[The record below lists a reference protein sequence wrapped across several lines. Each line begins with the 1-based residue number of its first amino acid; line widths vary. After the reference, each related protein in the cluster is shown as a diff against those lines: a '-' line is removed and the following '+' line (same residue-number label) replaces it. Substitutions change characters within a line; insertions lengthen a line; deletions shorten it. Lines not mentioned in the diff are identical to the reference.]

1 MMMMRLTTLSLLLLS
16 FVSGSSIHGRVVS
29 VVSPEELQDQDHH
42 VSVVWNGKTSK
53 DLHRYVRFFEFVI
66 KNCVEMYVHVWNV
79 LTYISY
85 TQGIWKY
92 IQVWKSKCSFTSLE
106 FVSFRSGVEFRSR

>member
-1 MMMMRLTTLSLLLLS
+1 MMMMMRLTTLSLLLLS

-53 DLHRYVRFFEFVI
+53 DLHRYVRF
-66 KNCVEMYVHVWNV
+66 
-79 LTYISY
+79 L
-85 TQGIWKY
+85 
-92 IQVWKSKCSFTSLE
+92 SL
-106 FVSFRSGVEFRSR
+106 